1 MRYAKYIALL
11 VAFFAVSACT
21 IADIDE
27 NINVGTQHN
36 SADNIQVVG
45 RISRYSEYDV
55 ATRGA
60 KTTEEGKVTSMALAI
75 FKIGDKAATA
85 VGSCEYFNYQ
95 EGGELL
101 FTIDRKDKYTADAH
115 YAMYVFANIADMEKF
130 EAEIKE
136 RTIINDEGE
145 EEIVYDYSA
154 IILDDLKSVAS
165 EVSDIKVP
173 ESGFP
178 MIGSLGDFVS
188 EDGDR
193 TMQGN
198 PQYFILKPAG
208 QPTPLPTV
216 NDQAKDLLTIPM
228 KAMYAKMNFSIIV
241 TPDQTIEDKL
251 PPQFQI
257 TGYEVYNVP
266 SEVDFKKDTNSDSD
280 VLGEPCVGVLLGVN
294 DVAVGAG
301 TIDFSFYVPER
312 YFEPKTKSENY
323 AYPFKGTYSDIAD
336 KDGNGIRDEDEKYMQ
351 RYKPMLVGDKKA
363 TYVKISGIYLDHQN
377 KQFQVSYDIYLGK
390 DNYSNFDVERNSEY
404 NNYITIRGIS
414 TSADQTVGDQT
425 ISIDH
430 RVNVTRLKP
439 LTINLRRETLLDS
452 HFEVRPLRIRKT
464 KNYQSDV
471 EGAIPVPTSVK
482 VEVIYP
488 KDEPTGWVGLELANS
503 AISTAHLSSGKR
515 KYFTTDL
522 VTSTLKAKTDA
533 GIEVPINEEQQ
544 TVWIYVDECT
554 SVGDDVRSAIVRI
567 SYLDGN
573 GNTIEEDFRINQ
585 RKLFEVFY
593 DENNNNVKD
602 ANERTYYIEYHEE
615 YLHNYDAEDT
625 FGQTDQEGMQWGL
638 DGMQISFEYRAVSF
652 SWVQDLFS
660 SGVRPFYDFYIEKYD
675 SEENGTHH
683 KYAGLSFS
691 NKILGIINNEYINPQ
706 YNWLGRFTGYERTG
720 FNTDASDDIE
730 TLTLDKE
737 PRSAVEYC
745 ANKNKRNADGSLISS
760 TDDDGLNASNVKWY
774 MPAIDEMED
783 IVMSGYTKQVVDESG
798 VATIIMDKAYS
809 RFVDFRDKYY
819 WSSQPAYLRN
829 YYYYKGLITGSSE
842 GNGYIDDVYSAR
854 ATKVLY
860 EGLGAD
866 GKPKYSIEESG
877 VLPETYNTA
886 TSVYIATSGKS
897 ETITSGKFNHGN
909 KQPTVGTT
917 KKQSGHHFRT
927 RYNRVRCVRKM
938 D

>member
-36 SADNIQVVG
+36 SADNIQVIG

-85 VGSCEYFNYQ
+85 VGTCEYFNYQ

-101 FTIDRKDKYTADAH
+101 FTIDRKDKYTSDAH

-130 EAEIKE
+130 EAKIEE

-266 SEVDFKKDTNSDSD
+266 SEVDFKKDTNSDTD

-323 AYPFKGTYSDIAD
+323 DYPFKGTYSDIAD
-336 KDGNGIRDEDEKYMQ
+336 KDGNGISDEDEKYMQ

-363 TYVKISGIYLDHQN
+363 TYVRISGIYLDHQN

-414 TSADQTVGDQT
+414 TSADQTDNAET

-430 RVNVTRLKP
+430 RVNVTRLTP

-482 VEVIYP
+482 VKVIYP
-488 KDEPTGWVGLELANS
+488 KDEPTDWVGLELANS

-522 VTSTLKAKTDA
+522 VTSTLKATTAA
-533 GIEVPINEEQQ
+533 GIEVPINDEQQ
-544 TVWIYVDECT
+544 TVWIYVDENT
-554 SVGDDVRSAIVRI
+554 TTQSRAAIVRV
-567 SYLDGN
+567 SYGGVNNDYKIVQQGLY
-573 GNTIEEDFRINQ
+573 
-585 RKLFEVFY
+585 EVKGR
-593 DENNNNVKD
+593 DSGK
-602 ANERTYYIEYHEE
+602 TYYIEQYEE
-615 YLHNYDAEDT
+615 YLYNYDAEDSY
-625 FGQTDQEGMQWGL
+625 GQTNDEGMQWGL
-638 DGMQISFEYRAVSF
+638 DGVPLSNEHDSYKCDETNSYWTD
-652 SWVQDLFS
+652 WVNKNSKILT
-660 SGVRPFYDFYIEKYD
+660 YDFYTEKHDLNLEKEGAYIHKRAEMN
-675 SEENGTHH
+675 EELGQHFTKDIVKKSNNGV
-683 KYAGLSFS
+683 S
-691 NKILGIINNEYINPQ
+691 N
-706 YNWLGRFTGYERTG
+706 
-720 FNTDASDDIE
+720 
-730 TLTLDKE
+730 LTMDQQ
-737 PRSAVEYC
+737 PSGAVEYC
-745 ANKNKRNADGSLISS
+745 YNRNKRDANGNVEKVEWYLPSADEL
-760 TDDDGLNASNVKWY
+760 
-774 MPAIDEMED
+774 ED
-783 IVMSGYTKQVVDESG
+783 FIVT
-798 VATIIMDKAYS
+798 AYS
-809 RFVDFRDKYY
+809 SFKEFQDNYY
-819 WSSQPAYLRN
+819 WTSQPAYIRN
-829 YYYYKGLITGSSE
+829 IFYYEYRNWALFGEGSVQDAYSFK
-842 GNGYIDDVYSAR
+842 VYEDNTKYAR
-854 ATKVLY
+854 ATKVVYRNGDFAYALSGLNDKPNDPSNY
-860 EGLGAD
+860 ESLPSNKEKELGYFHTWHAWK
-866 GKPKYSIEESG
+866 KPKSGDGVYSS
-877 VLPETYNTA
+877 TTDNQ
-886 TSVYIATSGKS
+886 VYDEYRDRSKTGNRYYAYL
-897 ETITSGKFNHGN
+897 NHLDDMIQEGYH
-909 KQPTVGTT
+909 PRT
-917 KKQSGHHFRT
+917 K
-927 RYNRVRCVRKM
+927 YNRVRCVRVKPTN
-938 D
+938 